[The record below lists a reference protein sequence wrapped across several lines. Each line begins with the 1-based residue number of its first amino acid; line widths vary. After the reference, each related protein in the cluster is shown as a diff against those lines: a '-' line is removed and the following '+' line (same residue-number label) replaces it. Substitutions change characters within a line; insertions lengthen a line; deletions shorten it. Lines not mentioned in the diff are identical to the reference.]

1 MFSCKYALSGK
12 SDVPVFLAKL
22 DIPVYQTRLS
32 DFGRQNICF
41 FCFNCCDPLVICISY
56 YMLTLTFV
64 ALHGCIYIPGV
75 LSWIFLKNVQNDIF
89 GQKLNSIQY
98 AHT

>member
-32 DFGRQNICF
+32 DFGRHNICF

-64 ALHGCIYIPGV
+64 ALHGCIYIPGGA
-75 LSWIFLKNVQNDIF
+75 LLDFLEKCA
-89 GQKLNSIQY
+89 K
-98 AHT
+98 